1 MEKEIKEYKSLNK
14 IAANGGLV
22 VFGEKA
28 DKEIPVGEL
37 KDSFNLDYSAYNRS
51 FSDLTLDNAIAL
63 YDECVLPL
71 SPDTVLLHIGNN
83 GEYWK
88 DIAGFEQK
96 YIALIKHIKEKTK
109 NIRVVVVSVD
119 DEETNRH
126 LKNISDST
134 HVEYQNILHTT
145 AWNPQSIK
153 GVNSFLQS
161 IGLYSY
167 KRKVSAYDLAKIFFC
182 YA

>member
-1 MEKEIKEYKSLNK
+1 M
-14 IAANGGLV
+14 
-22 VFGEKA
+22 
-28 DKEIPVGEL
+28 
-37 KDSFNLDYSAYNRS
+37 
-51 FSDLTLDNAIAL
+51 
-63 YDECVLPL
+63 
-71 SPDTVLLHIGNN
+71 HIGNN

-88 DIAGFEQK
+88 DIAGFEQN

-109 NIRVVVVSVD
+109 NIRVVVVSVN